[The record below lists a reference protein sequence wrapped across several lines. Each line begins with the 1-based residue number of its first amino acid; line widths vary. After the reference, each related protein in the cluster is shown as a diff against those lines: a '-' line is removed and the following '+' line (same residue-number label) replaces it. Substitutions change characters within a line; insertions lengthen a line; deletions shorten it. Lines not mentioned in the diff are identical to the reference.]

1 MEQQMPNVNL
11 DLSQTQP
18 VVCEECGHTHFQQV
32 LVIRKASGL
41 LTGTGKPTY
50 VPIPVFAC
58 TKCNHVNEEF
68 SPKEMQNLD

>member
-1 MEQQMPNVNL
+1 MQQPQINF
-11 DLSQTQP
+11 DISQTKG
-18 VVCEECGHTHFQQV
+18 VVCDECGHVHFQQV

-58 TKCNHVNEEF
+58 NKCGHVNSEF
-68 SPKEMQNLD
+68 LPKELDSLD